1 MSGQVPAAWADFG
14 VAVTGAAAALAG
26 LVFVAISINL
36 RSILSEPGV
45 SGRAAEGVMTL
56 VVALIGAAL
65 LLVPEQGTLLLG
77 LEWIGLAVVFG
88 AVLARAYIRARPV
101 YAGRREILAG
111 RIATHGTAVLAL
123 LVAGIAT
130 AGALSGGLYWFV
142 PASLW
147 TIVVGI
153 TDAWVLLVEILR

>member
-1 MSGQVPAAWADFG
+1 VNPQDPAAWGEYG
-14 VAVTGAAAALAG
+14 VALTGAAAALAG

-56 VVALIGAAL
+56 VIALIACAL
-65 LLVPEQGTLLLG
+65 LLVPGQGTVPLG
-77 LEWIGLAVVFG
+77 IEWV
-88 AVLARAYIRARPV
+88 VLAIGSGIILGRAYRRAVPV
-101 YAGRREILAG
+101 YTGRREILAG
-111 RIATHGTAVLAL
+111 RIATHGSAVVAL
-123 LVAGIAT
+123 LIAGIAT
-130 AGALSGGLYWFV
+130 TNAFPGGLYWFV

-147 TIVVGI
+147 IIVVGI

>member
-1 MSGQVPAAWADFG
+1 VNAQDPAAWADFG
-14 VAVTGAAAALAG
+14 VALTGASAALAG

-56 VVALIGAAL
+56 VIALVAAAL
-65 LLVPEQGTLLLG
+65 LLVPGQGTAALG
-77 LEWIGLAVVFG
+77 LEWVALAILSTI
-88 AVLARAYIRARPV
+88 VLGRTYRRAAPIYE
-101 YAGRREILAG
+101 GRRAILAG

-130 AGALSGGLYWFV
+130 TNQLTGGLYWFV

-147 TIVVGI
+147 TIMVGI
-153 TDAWVLLVEILR
+153 SDAWVLLIEILR